1 MKKVSKLIA
10 SVLLVGAVLTLNPIK
25 ANAEWRQDNHGWWY
39 SLIDKT
45 EYGANWATGWK
56 EINYKWYYFG
66 SDGYMWHDTTTPDG
80 YKVGSDGA
88 WITNTLVDNSNY
100 NNASSKNG
108 TDILTTNVVV
118 LNTNDVYLN
127 VGEEKSLSA
136 SVYTNDTLPNT
147 LVWTSSN
154 PSIVKAKGGKIT
166 AVGVGTATIT
176 CATQDGGEK
185 PATCL
190 VTVSTAT
197 NNQNTSAPAVI
208 LNKPSMTL
216 NVGETKVFPVPT
228 IINNPSD
235 NGRVNHLVWSSNNNS
250 IASVQAGKVTAV
262 GAGTATITC
271 ATEDGNEKQDTCIVT
286 VK

>member
-1 MKKVSKLIA
+1 MRKVSKLIA
-10 SVLLVGAVLTLNPIK
+10 SLVLGVSVVALNPIR

-39 SLIDKT
+39 SQIDKT
-45 EYGANWATGWK
+45 EYGVNWATGWR

-66 SDGYMWHDTTTPDG
+66 QDGYMWHDTTTPDG

-88 WITNTLVDNSNY
+88 WITNTPIDNSNY
-100 NNASSKNG
+100 NNASSKYGNG
-108 TDILTTNVVV
+108 ILTTNVVV
-118 LNTNDVYLN
+118 LDTNDVHLN
-127 VGEEKSLSA
+127 VGEEKRLSA
-136 SVYTNDTLPNT
+136 SVYTNDSLPNN

-154 PSIVKAKGGKIT
+154 TNVVKNNGGKIT

-185 PATCL
+185 SATCL
-190 VTVSTAT
+190 VTVSPAT
-197 NNQNTSAPAVI
+197 NNQNTSVPAVI
-208 LNKPSMTL
+208 LNKPSITL
-216 NVGETKVFPVPT
+216 NVGETKTLPVPT

-262 GAGTATITC
+262 GVGTATITC
-271 ATEDGNEKQDTCIVT
+271 ATEDGNEKSDTCVVT